1 MGKGTL
7 SILDSAQRPRA
18 SRTVYRAA
26 SPGSDIS
33 PEGWLYNLEWFEVG
47 STLKN
52 IVGPGYWNGLPFFS
66 LGDLPDP
73 GIEPASPAWQVDSL
87 PLSHLESPENLLD
100 AVKYHRISVQQTYS

>member
-52 IVGPGYWNGLPFFS
+52 IVGPGYCACRVKQMPS
-66 LGDLPDP
+66 LLRG
-73 GIEPASPAWQVDSL
+73 AT
-87 PLSHLESPENLLD
+87 
-100 AVKYHRISVQQTYS
+100 KYS